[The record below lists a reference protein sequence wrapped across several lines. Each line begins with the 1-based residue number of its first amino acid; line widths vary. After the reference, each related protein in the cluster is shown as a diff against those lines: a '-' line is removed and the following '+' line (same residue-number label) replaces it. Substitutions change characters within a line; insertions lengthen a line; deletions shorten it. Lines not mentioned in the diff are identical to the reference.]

1 MKRECGRSAI
11 GTGRRRLRGP
21 IGELSFALAAVA
33 IAWSFPVRAF
43 AQAPSQEGQ
52 TATSP
57 ITPAVASSGGQP
69 STLTGDWGGLR
80 TILSNEGIDIKSGF
94 RDEAVTNLLGGQPA
108 SAAQAGQFDLG
119 VAIDMQKLFGWTGG
133 KLQATMTYR
142 EGALLPVN
150 LLQQPQEIFGRGDIA
165 RLVELS
171 YEQKLFDDHLT
182 VKFGRLPEGEFNDF
196 GCDFA
201 NLTFCGPPAGNIV
214 GNYWFNAP
222 IAQWAAWG
230 RIDVGNFD
238 FRTGVYETNPR
249 DLDLSFS
256 PGWFCCATGVT
267 VHGEVGWSP
276 NFGPNAL
283 QGHYQAGFW
292 YDTAGGPDVLLDA
305 TGRPFVLTGLPPL
318 QTSGRY
324 GFYVQG
330 IQQITGTGAYNPEG
344 DYQPRKQNGWTTTKG
359 LAVFFNFIQTDRATA
374 TLDNQIAAGLLY
386 AAPFESRPHDMIGVA
401 IGRTGY
407 NSHAAEAIELAN
419 PGVAVPRAEYPLELF
434 YKFQVRPGW
443 DMQPDF
449 QYVVQPGG
457 YVHVPPVVI
466 LGIRTNL
473 EF

>member
-1 MKRECGRSAI
+1 MAAASGAVGK
-11 GTGRRRLRGP
+11 
-21 IGELSFALAAVA
+21 LSLALAALA
-33 IAWSFPVRAF
+33 IGWFFPVQALAQTPSTEAQTTTNPIDRA
-43 AQAPSQEGQ
+43 AQ
-52 TATSP
+52 
-57 ITPAVASSGGQP
+57 SSGAQP

-80 TILSNEGIDIKSGF
+80 TLLSNEGIDIRSGF
-94 RDEAVTNLLGGQPA
+94 RDEAVTNVAGGQRA

-119 VAIDMQKLFGWTGG
+119 VTIDAQKLFGWTGG
-133 KLQATMTYR
+133 TLQTAMTYR
-142 EGALLPVN
+142 EGQPLPVN
-150 LLQQPQEIFGRGDIA
+150 LLQQPQEIYGRGDIA

-182 VKFGRLPEGEFNDF
+182 VKFGRMPEGEFNDF

-230 RIDVGNFD
+230 RVDVGNVD
-238 FRTGVYETNPR
+238 FRTGVYETNPQ
-249 DLDLSFS
+249 DLNLSFS

-267 VHGEVGWSP
+267 VHAEVGWSP
-276 NFGPNAL
+276 KFGPNAL

-292 YDTAGGPDVLLDA
+292 DDTAGGPDVLLDA

-318 QTSGRY
+318 HRDEQY
-324 GFYVQG
+324 GFYIQG
-330 IQQITGTGAYNPEG
+330 IQQITGTGTYNPEG
-344 DYQPRKQNGWTTTKG
+344 DYRPRKQSGWMTTKG

-386 AAPFESRPHDMIGVA
+386 AAPFASRPNDMIGVA

-407 NSHAAEAIELAN
+407 NSRAAAAIELAN

-434 YKFQVRPGW
+434 YSYNVRPGW
-443 DMQPDF
+443 SVQPDF
-449 QYVVQPGG
+449 QFVVHPGG
-457 YVHVPPVVI
+457 YVQASSVVI
-466 LGIRTNL
+466 LGLRTDL

>member
-1 MKRECGRSAI
+1 
-11 GTGRRRLRGP
+11 
-21 IGELSFALAAVA
+21 VA
-33 IAWSFPVRAF
+33 
-43 AQAPSQEGQ
+43 
-52 TATSP
+52 
-57 ITPAVASSGGQP
+57 GGQ
-69 STLTGDWGGLR
+69 R
-80 TILSNEGIDIKSGF
+80 
-94 RDEAVTNLLGGQPA
+94 A

-119 VAIDMQKLFGWTGG
+119 VTIDAQKLFGWTGG
-133 KLQATMTYR
+133 TLQTAMTYR

-150 LLQQPQEIFGRGDIA
+150 LLQQPQEIYGRGDIA

-230 RIDVGNFD
+230 RVDVGNVD
-238 FRTGVYETNPR
+238 FRTGVYETNPQ
-249 DLDLSFS
+249 DLNLSFS

-267 VHGEVGWSP
+267 VHAEVGWSP
-276 NFGPNAL
+276 KFGPNAL

-292 YDTAGGPDVLLDA
+292 DDTAGGPDVLLDA

-318 QTSGRY
+318 HRDEQY
-324 GFYVQG
+324 GFYIQG
-330 IQQITGTGAYNPEG
+330 IQQITGTGTYNPEG
-344 DYQPRKQNGWTTTKG
+344 DYRPRKQSGWMTTEG
-359 LAVFFNFIQTDRATA
+359 LAVFFNSIQTDGATA

-386 AAPFESRPHDMIGVA
+386 AAPFASRPNDMIGVA

-407 NSHAAEAIELAN
+407 NSRAAAAIELAN

-434 YKFQVRPGW
+434 YSYNVRPGW
-443 DMQPDF
+443 SATGLPIRCPSRR
-449 QYVVQPGG
+449 VRPGFERG
-457 YVHVPPVVI
+457 HPRPQDGPRI
-466 LGIRTNL
+466 LTNGSIAVTSPIL
-473 EF
+473 KLFLSRIEELTDRISSDAFFANLGSRAILLAGPGSRARVALMRAYAVDALRRHHLRRYPCTTLDAAAGSSKPT